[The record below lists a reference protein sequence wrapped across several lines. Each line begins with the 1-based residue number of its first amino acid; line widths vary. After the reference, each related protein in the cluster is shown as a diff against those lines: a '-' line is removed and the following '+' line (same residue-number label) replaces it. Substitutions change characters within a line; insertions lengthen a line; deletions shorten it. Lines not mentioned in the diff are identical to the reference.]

1 MTSGLPDETATRH
14 SAQIELRDLELASEI
29 GTYGPGDVVPEAHL
43 LDLTLSVPPGLVQV
57 GADDM
62 ALVFDYDPL
71 IAEIDRIARE
81 HPCETQEYLLS
92 RIARAC
98 ASYPQI
104 TGLDICLRKR
114 PLLRG
119 TGSLGVRLR
128 LGPAQLADLRDGD

>member
-1 MTSGLPDETATRH
+1 MNPGLPDETATRH
-14 SAQIELRDLELASEI
+14 SAQLELRDLQLAS
-29 GTYGPGDVVPEAHL
+29 DAHL

-57 GADDM
+57 GSDDM

-114 PLLRG
+114 PVLRG

-128 LGPAQLADLRDGD
+128 LGPAQLAGLRDAA